1 MEDTIQLTLTDMAHG
16 GDAVG
21 RYEGRVIFVP
31 MALPGET
38 VTVSLEQ
45 SRASYARGRL
55 LTIDRPSEARVSP
68 PCPVFGRCGGC
79 QWQHIN
85 YQTQLELKRGI
96 LRDALERIGGLEEPT
111 VQPMLGMAEP
121 WRYRNHVQLRINR
134 YGQAGYY
141 AWQSHEI
148 IATEHCLIAHPL
160 LETMW
165 DAHRACHVRAD
176 ELILRA
182 GINTGDR
189 LAHLRGRQA
198 LPPGHDPATPYSCLY
213 TGRSGQRQVLSGR
226 DWITEEVL
234 GLRVRVSA
242 DAFFQNNT
250 AQTER
255 LVQVARSYL
264 HLAPGETLLDAYCG
278 GGLLGLSLAGTSVRL
293 LGIESYGASVRDA
306 RENSG
311 RHGTFWQ
318 ADVARAVRQHRPRAD
333 AIILDPPR
341 TGCTPDAIEALADCG
356 ARRIV
361 YVSCDPATLARDIA
375 RFREHGYALVEVQ
388 PVDMFPQTYHIE
400 CVALLSES
408 PEHQGSCK
416 ADSGSEPGRSVPGE
430 QGRTAR
436 AR

>member
-1 MEDTIQLTLTDMAHG
+1 MENTIQVTLTDMAHG

-38 VTVSLEQ
+38 VTVALEQ

-55 LTIDRPSEARVSP
+55 LSIDRPSDARVSP

-79 QWQHIN
+79 QWQHIS
-85 YQTQLELKRGI
+85 YPAQLEFKQGI
-96 LRDALERIGGLEEPT
+96 VRDALERMGGVQAPR

-121 WRYRNHVQLRINR
+121 WHYRNHVQLRIDR
-134 YGQAGYY
+134 YGHAGYY
-141 AWQSHEI
+141 ALQSHEI
-148 IATEHCLIAHPL
+148 IATEHCMIAHPL

-165 DAHRACHVRAD
+165 DAHRTCRIRAD

-182 GINTGDR
+182 GVNTGDR
-189 LAHLRGRQA
+189 MAQLRGRQS
-198 LPPGHDPATPYSCLY
+198 LPPGSGPATPYSCLY

-226 DWITEEVL
+226 DFITEEVL
-234 GLRVRVSA
+234 GLRLRVSA

-255 LVQVARSYL
+255 LVEIARDYL
-264 HLAPGETLLDAYCG
+264 ALTTGESLLDAYCG
-278 GGLLGLSLAGTSVRL
+278 GGLLGLSLAGQDVTLFGV
-293 LGIESYGASVRDA
+293 ESYGASVRDA

-311 RHGTFWQ
+311 GRGSFWE
-318 ADVARAVRQHRPRAD
+318 ADVARALRQHRPKVD

-341 TGCTPDAIEALADCG
+341 TGCTPDAIDALASCG
-356 ARRIV
+356 AARIV

-375 RFREHGYALVEVQ
+375 RLREHGYALVEVQ

-400 CVALLSES
+400 VVALLSR
-408 PEHQGSCK
+408 
-416 ADSGSEPGRSVPGE
+416 SEA
-430 QGRTAR
+430 QGRIRET
-436 AR
+436 

>member
-1 MEDTIQLTLTDMAHG
+1 MENTIQLTLTDMAHG

-21 RYEGRVIFVP
+21 RYEGRVVFVP
-31 MALPGET
+31 TALPGET

-45 SRASYARGRL
+45 SRASYARGKL
-55 LTIDRPSEARVSP
+55 LSIDRPSDARVSP

-79 QWQHIN
+79 QWQHIS
-85 YQTQLELKRGI
+85 YPAQLEFKRGI
-96 LRDALERIGGLEEPT
+96 VRDALERIGGVQEPS

-121 WRYRNHVQLRINR
+121 WHYRNHVQLRIDR

-141 AWQSHEI
+141 ALQSHEI

-165 DAHRACHVRAD
+165 DAHRAWHVRTD
-176 ELILRA
+176 EFILRA

-189 LAHLRGRQA
+189 LAHLRGRQS
-198 LPPGHDPATPYSCLY
+198 LPPGRDFAAPYSCLY
-213 TGRSGQRQVLSGR
+213 TGRSGQRQVLSGQ
-226 DWITEEVL
+226 DYITEEVL
-234 GLRVRVSA
+234 GLRLRVSA

-255 LVQVARSYL
+255 LVEIARDYL
-264 HLAPGETLLDAYCG
+264 ALNSGETLLDAYCG
-278 GGLLGLSLAGTSVRL
+278 GGLLGLALTGPSNALY
-293 LGIESYGASVRDA
+293 GIESYGASVRDA
-306 RENSG
+306 RTNAGG
-311 RHGTFWQ
+311 RGTFWE
-318 ADVARAVRQHRPRAD
+318 ADVARALRQHRPRVD

-341 TGCTPDAIEALADCG
+341 TGCTPDAVEALAGCG
-356 ARRIV
+356 AQRIV

-400 CVALLSES
+400 CVALLSR
-408 PEHQGSCK
+408 PE
-416 ADSGSEPGRSVPGE
+416 APR
-430 QGRTAR
+430 
-436 AR
+436 